1 MIMFSYPFQLY
12 CPSEDEFIPTNEFCK
27 CLNGAE
33 IDHYIKVKCV
43 WNFEEIYVYHNKAE
57 EIFILITKDY
67 SYYSPTNGSWNS
79 DLPVKQSFGK
89 THWSKKTCVYN

>member
-1 MIMFSYPFQLY
+1 MISYPFQLY

-33 IDHYIKVKCV
+33 IDHYIKVKRV
-43 WNFEEIYVYHNKAE
+43 WNFEEIYIYHNKTAE
-57 EIFILITKDY
+57 MFVWITKDY

-89 THWSKKTCVYN
+89 KHWSKKTCVYN